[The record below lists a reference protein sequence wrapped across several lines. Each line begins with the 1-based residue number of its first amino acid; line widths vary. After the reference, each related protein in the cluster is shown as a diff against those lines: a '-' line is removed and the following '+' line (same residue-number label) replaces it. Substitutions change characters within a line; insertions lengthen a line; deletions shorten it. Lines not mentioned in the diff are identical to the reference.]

1 MVKLHGATQ
10 DFEHGMLNCELL
22 LTIIEGVSESEVNGV
37 VSGLVA
43 GNQFVFVILLNSC
56 CT

>member
-1 MVKLHGATQ
+1 MLHGATQ
-10 DFEHGMLNCELL
+10 DFKQGMLNCGLL
-22 LTIIEGVSESEVNGV
+22 LTIMEGVSESEVAGV

-43 GNQFVFVILLNSC
+43 GNQFVLVILLTSC